1 MLCSVCRALYW
12 YYILV
17 FTSPAS
23 AEEERV
29 EAVLVAALFFGRF
42 CFVVFYLF
50 WAMTDAAQMA
60 THRLLCPPPS
70 PSVRVLR
77 LPAVDC
83 LDAS

>member
-23 AEEERV
+23 AEEETV
-29 EAVLVAALFFGRF
+29 ETVLVAALFFGRF

-60 THRLLCPPPS
+60 THRLLS
-70 PSVRVLR
+70 SVRVLR